1 MQIQTINK
9 LKELTDNRKQ
19 LFTEYL
25 TITQKLTDLKEE
37 DVEQITAGMEQRAA
51 LAEQIDDLGIQ
62 SRKVCRADGGEEHL
76 TEILQCRAD
85 FSLLSEEEKELFSLC
100 QSVNRILLEIQ
111 DQEVLVHRNFEDI
124 RNKLQ
129 ESIHRNNTGANFAG
143 YLNHMNY
150 GASKGVLYDSKK

>member
-85 FSLLSEEEKELFSLC
+85 FSLLSEAEKELFSLF
-100 QSVNRILLEIQ
+100 RIRRSWCTGILRTSGINSRNLYTGTIQ
-111 DQEVLVHRNFEDI
+111 ERNSRVI
-124 RNKLQ
+124 
-129 ESIHRNNTGANFAG
+129 
-143 YLNHMNY
+143 
-150 GASKGVLYDSKK
+150 

>member
-51 LAEQIDDLGIQ
+51 LAGQIDDLGIQ
-62 SRKVCRADGGEEHL
+62 SRKVCRADGREEHL

-100 QSVNRILLEIQ
+100 QSVNRILLEIRRSWCTGI
-111 DQEVLVHRNFEDI
+111 LRTSGINSRNPYTGTI
-124 RNKLQ
+124 PGRNLRV
-129 ESIHRNNTGANFAG
+129 I
-143 YLNHMNY
+143 
-150 GASKGVLYDSKK
+150 

>member
-51 LAEQIDDLGIQ
+51 LAG
-62 SRKVCRADGGEEHL
+62 
-76 TEILQCRAD
+76 
-85 FSLLSEEEKELFSLC
+85 
-100 QSVNRILLEIQ
+100 
-111 DQEVLVHRNFEDI
+111 HR
-124 RNKLQ
+124 
-129 ESIHRNNTGANFAG
+129 
-143 YLNHMNY
+143 
-150 GASKGVLYDSKK
+150 

>member
-51 LAEQIDDLGIQ
+51 LAGQIDDLGIQ
-62 SRKVCRADGGEEHL
+62 SRKVCRADGREEHL

-85 FSLLSEEEKELFSLC
+85 FSLC

-129 ESIHRNNTGANFAG
+129 ESIHRNNTGAKFAG

>member
-51 LAEQIDDLGIQ
+51 LAGQIDDLGIQ
-62 SRKVCRADGGEEHL
+62 SRKV
-76 TEILQCRAD
+76 CRAD

-129 ESIHRNNTGANFAG
+129 ESIHRNNTGAKFAG

>member
-51 LAEQIDDLGIQ
+51 LAEQIDDLGMQ
-62 SRKVCRADGGEEHL
+62 SRKVCRVDGGEEHL

-85 FSLLSEEEKELFSLC
+85 FSLLSEEEKELFSL
-100 QSVNRILLEIQ
+100 
-111 DQEVLVHRNFEDI
+111 
-124 RNKLQ
+124 
-129 ESIHRNNTGANFAG
+129 
-143 YLNHMNY
+143 
-150 GASKGVLYDSKK
+150 

>member
-9 LKELTDNRKQ
+9 IKELTDNRKQ

-62 SRKVCRADGGEEHL
+62 SRKVCRADGREEHL

-129 ESIHRNNTGANFAG
+129 ESIHRNNTGAKFAG

>member
-51 LAEQIDDLGIQ
+51 LAG
-62 SRKVCRADGGEEHL
+62 RM
-76 TEILQCRAD
+76 
-85 FSLLSEEEKELFSLC
+85 EEK
-100 QSVNRILLEIQ
+100 NI
-111 DQEVLVHRNFEDI
+111 
-124 RNKLQ
+124 
-129 ESIHRNNTGANFAG
+129 
-143 YLNHMNY
+143 
-150 GASKGVLYDSKK
+150 

>member
-1 MQIQTINK
+1 
-9 LKELTDNRKQ
+9 
-19 LFTEYL
+19 
-25 TITQKLTDLKEE
+25 
-37 DVEQITAGMEQRAA
+37 ME
-51 LAEQIDDLGIQ
+51 
-62 SRKVCRADGGEEHL
+62 GEEHL

-85 FSLLSEEEKELFSLC
+85 FFFVERSGKKLFSLC

-129 ESIHRNNTGANFAG
+129 ESIHRNNTGAKFAG